1 MRIPCDGCGRTYE
14 ARLFERDRV
23 VLCECGRWVEPEGR
37 LAERVRRR
45 ERTEGRTDVEDL
57 ARRADRITSL
67 VLYSDLPQVDI
78 EIEIDKLR
86 EFCRERFADRMD
98 LFEMVYAGRW
108 RRLREQGWAR
118 GSGWS

>member
-14 ARLFERDRV
+14 APLFERDRV
-23 VLCECGRWVEPEGR
+23 VLCECGRWVEPEVR
-37 LAERVRRR
+37 VAERARRR
-45 ERTEGRTDVEDL
+45 GRTEGRTDVEDL

-67 VLYSDLPQVDI
+67 VLYSDLPQVDVEI
-78 EIEIDKLR
+78 EIEKLR
-86 EFCRERFADRMD
+86 EYCRARFADRMD

-118 GSGWS
+118 GNG

>member
-1 MRIPCDGCGRTYE
+1 MSTLCGSCGRAYD

-37 LAERVRRR
+37 LAERRRR
-45 ERTEGRTDVEDL
+45 ERAEGRTDVEDL

-67 VLYSDLPQVDI
+67 VLYSDLPRVDI
-78 EIEIDKLR
+78 EIEIEKLR
-86 EFCRERFADRMD
+86 AFCRERFADRMD

-118 GSGWS
+118 GGGWS